1 MKNPTAILTGA
12 YGAIGKAIAEG
23 LAERGFQLVLV
34 GRYEKELKDLVLEL
48 SRSTGNEYISHRAVD
63 LSRKKEI
70 EAFSQS
76 WKGPLHLLMNNA
88 VTAPENREETPD
100 GVELQFDTNVLG
112 YFWMM
117 EFFHPHME
125 NQEDARIVNVAS
137 YWAGDL
143 DLDDL
148 EFKKRPYD
156 NDTAYRQS
164 KQADRMLTAAFARRL
179 KSRSIAVLAA
189 HPGDVNSKVS
199 RSLGYGGWEPPEK
212 GAETPLF
219 CATNPALKDV
229 TGKYFEH
236 KQEKSC
242 RFAADEKAVERLYE
256 ICSKC

>member
-1 MKNPTAILTGA
+1 MKNRTAILTGA
-12 YGAIGKAIAEG
+12 YGAIGRAIAEG
-23 LAERGFQLVLV
+23 LAESGFQLMLV
-34 GRYEKELKDLVLEL
+34 GRDEKKLREVALEL
-48 SRSTGNEYISHRAVD
+48 SRSTNNEYISHRAID
-63 LSRKKEI
+63 LSRKEDIK
-70 EAFSQS
+70 AFAQS
-76 WKGPLHLLMNNA
+76 WKGPLHLLINNA
-88 VTAPENREETPD
+88 VTAPKRREETTD
-100 GVELQFDTNVLG
+100 GIEVQFATNVLG

-143 DLDDL
+143 DMDDL
-148 EFKKRPYD
+148 EFKKRHYD

-164 KQADRMLTAAFARRL
+164 KQANRMLTAAFARRL
-179 KSRSIAVLAA
+179 KPKGIAVLAA

-219 CATNPALKDV
+219 CATNPGLKGV

-236 KQEKSC
+236 LQETSC
-242 RFAADEKAVERLYE
+242 RFAEDEKEVEKLFE
-256 ICSKC
+256 ICSQY